1 MVKYLTKEEVVAG
14 HYFMMKQMRDME
26 QAGVKDHSLLESAV
40 YRPQQSVF
48 GEDAYPTLFEKA
60 AALVDSLAKNH
71 CFHNGNKRT
80 AYLSVKSFLK
90 INGYHLK
97 MEREFAV
104 NFMVDI
110 VNGKYSIAD
119 MAQIFAE
126 NCIKM

>member
-40 YRPQQSVF
+40 YRPEQSVF

-60 AALVDSLAKNH
+60 AALGDSLAKNH

>member
-40 YRPQQSVF
+40 HRLQQSVF
-48 GEDAYPTLFEKA
+48 GEDAHPTLFEKA

-97 MEREFAV
+97 MEREFAA

-110 VNGKYSIAD
+110 VNGKYSIAE